1 MTTPFPKLQ
10 RRLVAI
16 LRGIKPSEA
25 LAIGAAVFEAGIH
38 AIEVP
43 LNSPDPF
50 RSIELLAKSLPKPAL
65 VGAGTVLTA
74 GRVDDLHNAGG
85 RLLVSPNI
93 DSGVME
99 RAAHH
104 GMVTMPGVFTPTEAF
119 LALSLGASALK
130 FFPASALGTKGIS
143 AIKAVLPKDVIV
155 GAVGGV
161 SEKDFA
167 DYAKIGVSTF
177 GLGSSLYAPGLSVE
191 AVAGR
196 AVAAVAEWDA
206 VFAKSQD

>member
-1 MTTPFPKLQ
+1 MTVPFPRLR

-16 LRGIKPSEA
+16 LRGVKPDEA
-25 LAIGAAVFEAGIH
+25 LAIGAVVFEAGIE

-50 RSIELLAKSLPKPAL
+50 RSIELLARSLPHSAL
-65 VGAGTVLTA
+65 VGAGTVLTPA
-74 GRVDDLHNAGG
+74 EVDNLHNAGG

-93 DSGVME
+93 DRSVME

-143 AIKAVLPKDVIV
+143 AIKAVLPKETIV

-167 DYAKIGVSTF
+167 GYAKIGVSTF
-177 GLGSSLYAPGLSVE
+177 GLGSSLYTPGLGVE

-196 AVAAVAEWDA
+196 ALAAVAEWDA
-206 VFAKSQD
+206 VFARGQG